1 MLASVTVFIDPAQM
15 DEHIKIQVSETGAN
29 NDFVSA
35 DSFTYQGIMKHN
47 DTKVFYVRAEADNLI
62 KAVQDKVYNIYAKG
76 DPVLD

>member
-1 MLASVTVFIDPAQM
+1 M

-29 NDFVSA
+29 NDFVPA
-35 DSFTYQGIMKHN
+35 DSFTYSGIMKHN